1 MMHDFHTLFFQ
12 SSKKTKRKQ
21 KVPVYNLS
29 SYFLHFFFFPANG
42 QNALWLKEKNS
53 ESVQRIQ
60 LKITAHHKLEMPQKQ
75 Q

>member
-29 SYFLHFFFFPANG
+29 SYFLHFFFPANG

>member
-29 SYFLHFFFFPANG
+29 SYFLHFFFFL
-42 QNALWLKEKNS
+42 QMDKMLFD
-53 ESVQRIQ
+53 
-60 LKITAHHKLEMPQKQ
+60 
-75 Q
+75 